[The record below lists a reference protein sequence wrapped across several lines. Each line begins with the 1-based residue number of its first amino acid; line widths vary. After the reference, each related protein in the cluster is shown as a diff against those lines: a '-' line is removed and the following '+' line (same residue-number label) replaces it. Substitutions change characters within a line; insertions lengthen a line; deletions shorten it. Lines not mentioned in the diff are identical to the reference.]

1 MRKGIILAG
10 GAGSRLY
17 PATAAVS
24 KQLLQIYDKPMVYF
38 PLTTLMLAGVK
49 EVCVIA
55 SPEHVDLYERLL
67 GTGCQWGVDLSY
79 CVQEKPNG
87 LAEAYILAEDFLE
100 SESSILL
107 LGDNLFYGSGLSGI
121 LQKYTATSD
130 NFIFST
136 RVSDPKQFGVVETN
150 EYEEIISIEEKPQ
163 KPRSNDAITGM
174 YFFDGRAP
182 QFAKQILPSARG
194 ELEITSLIQIY
205 KDLESLS
212 LIKLPRG
219 VAWLDTGSHDGLLDA
234 ANFVRSVQSNQGLLV
249 GSPDEVSYRNGWIT
263 SADFRSRI
271 DAMGSGTYAYA
282 LRSMLSQE

>member
-49 EVCVIA
+49 EVCVIS

-67 GTGCQWGVDLSY
+67 GNGCQWGVDLSY

-121 LQKYTATSD
+121 LQKCAAISD